1 MIFWLK
7 RFVYCVFFYQ
17 GDDLNILEETDVA
30 KYLIFKKEGEDGA
43 DVKGGYFD
51 ALLVHAS
58 QVSKGSEGGEFFP

>member
-1 MIFWLK
+1 M
-7 RFVYCVFFYQ
+7 
-17 GDDLNILEETDVA
+17 T

-58 QVSKGSEGGEFFP
+58 QVSKGSEGGEFLS